1 MKQAVIV
8 FTLLAL
14 SHICSAQGMAP
25 FNGGNK
31 FTTMSGNPALMNK
44 LLTQF
49 QSELSITTSTSCN
62 EIPGV
67 GFPILAVRQALQIL
81 DTSLDH
87 SNRHTFSKVIFFES
101 EELKRPLK
109 TIYKLVVQVKT
120 IRDASYIGV
129 IGEYRVNG
137 HPPFKV
143 STYYFDSDLSNV
155 EKIMG
160 VKLDANAYVGCGD
173 VKKIYSQKNPVLP
186 SPNYVV
192 NGNQTHPHNAP
203 FSPGRD
209 PNNNGPAFG
218 NLGTNVNTSALA
230 QILAA
235 IGTQ

>member
-1 MKQAVIV
+1 MKQAIIV
-8 FTLLAL
+8 LTILAL
-14 SHICSAQGMAP
+14 SQICSAQGMAP

-31 FTTMSGNPALMNK
+31 FTTMHGNPAMMNK
-44 LLTQF
+44 LLSQF
-49 QSELSITTSTSCN
+49 QSELNITTSTSCN

-67 GFPILAVRQALQIL
+67 GFPVLAIRQALQIL

-87 SNRHTFSKVIFFES
+87 SNRHTYAKIIFLDQ
-101 EELKRPLK
+101 EEIKRPLK
-109 TIYKLVVQVKT
+109 TVYKLVVQIKT
-120 IRDASYIGV
+120 IKDVTYIG
-129 IGEYRVNG
+129 IEAEYRQNG
-137 HPPFKV
+137 HPPV
-143 STYYFDSDLSNV
+143 RVNTYYVDSNLSNV

-160 VKLDANAYVGCGD
+160 VKLDENAYIGCGD

-192 NGNQTHPHNAP
+192 NGNQTHAHNAP
-203 FSPGRD
+203 FSPGRT

-218 NLGTNVNTSALA
+218 SLGTNVNTQQLA

>member
-1 MKQAVIV
+1 MKQTVIV
-8 FTLLAL
+8 LTILAL
-14 SHICSAQGMAP
+14 SHICSSQGMAP

-49 QSELSITTSTSCN
+49 QSELSITTSASCN

-67 GFPILAVRQALQIL
+67 GYPILAVRQALQIL

-87 SNRHTFSKVIFFES
+87 TNRHTYAKTIFFETKDS
-101 EELKRPLK
+101 KKPLK
-109 TIYKLVVQVKT
+109 TTYKLVVQVKT
-120 IRDASYIGV
+120 IKDASYIAV
-129 IGEYRVNG
+129 EGEYRQNG

-143 STYYFDSDLSNV
+143 LTYYFDSDLSNV

-160 VKLDANAYVGCGD
+160 VKLDANAYIGCGD

-192 NGNQTHPHNAP
+192 NGNQTHAHNAP

-209 PNNNGPAFG
+209 PHNNGPAFG
-218 NLGTNVNTSALA
+218 TQGTNVNTAALA
-230 QILAA
+230 QLLAA